1 MVEKILSFLLFIT
14 FFNYVASVTEVR
26 VDSSSATTI
35 YPSSYNYNYF
45 YIYND
50 KSYKTTIYF
59 YIKDKDNSLYYD
71 NIRVCYT
78 NTKPTYGHEFEGCSN
93 SDKSISK
100 YGTTSYGSSTNY
112 YLYKY
117 SSSSHYNYLSVEYS
131 VQYLSGSLEVQASYS
146 DLDELISSI
155 IGTALSVVAIVFIVI
170 GSVIALSIIITIIC
184 CCCVCT
190 ACCHKTTTVGS
201 VGYIQPPPTV
211 VISNPTTSPLVN
223 VNQTPH
229 YI

>member
-1 MVEKILSFLLFIT
+1 MVEKILSVLLLIT
-14 FFNYVASVTEVR
+14 IFNCVASVTEVR

-35 YPSSYNYNYF
+35 YPSSNPN
-45 YIYND
+45 
-50 KSYKTTIYF
+50 YF

-71 NIRVCYT
+71 NIQVCYT
-78 NTKPTYGHEFEGCSN
+78 NTKPVYGQEFQDCSN
-93 SDKSISK
+93 SVKSINK
-100 YGTTSYGSSTNY
+100 YGTETYGSSTY

-117 SSSSHYNYLSVEYS
+117 YSSSYYKYLSVKYS
-131 VQYLSGSLEVQASYS
+131 VQYLSGTLEVQASYS
-146 DLDELISSI
+146 ELDELISSI

-223 VNQTPH
+223 QTPH